1 MTLFTQT
8 FVTPLM
14 LAITECLILL
24 SVMSILIYFHPKS
37 FLILSFFLIFVILLY
52 MATLKNYL
60 QKLGSEKEK
69 NEDLQIKV
77 INNAVG
83 SIKISKFYYFQN
95 LLLRDFSKFNK
106 ISSSNHGK
114 LVTSQQVPRILLE
127 ILGFM
132 GISIVII
139 FLLLIGENNVKI
151 ISTVALFTAAAF
163 RIIPSINRLIFSLQG
178 LTFSDSILN
187 TLKKEIEQDSNNKN
201 IKISKK
207 EIFIKKII

>member
-1 MTLFTQT
+1 
-8 FVTPLM
+8 
-14 LAITECLILL
+14 
-24 SVMSILIYFHPKS
+24 MSILIYFHPKS

-114 LVTSQQVPRILLE
+114 LVTL
-127 ILGFM
+127 
-132 GISIVII
+132 
-139 FLLLIGENNVKI
+139 
-151 ISTVALFTAAAF
+151 
-163 RIIPSINRLIFSLQG
+163 
-178 LTFSDSILN
+178 
-187 TLKKEIEQDSNNKN
+187 
-201 IKISKK
+201 SKFQN
-207 EIFIKKII
+207 FIKFWALEF